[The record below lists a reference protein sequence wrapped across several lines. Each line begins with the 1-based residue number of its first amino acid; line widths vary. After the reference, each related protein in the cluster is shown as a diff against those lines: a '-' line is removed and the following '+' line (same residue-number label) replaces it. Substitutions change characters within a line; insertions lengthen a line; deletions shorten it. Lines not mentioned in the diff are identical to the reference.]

1 MGRGKRKIVVAN
13 TLPKSTGAENV
24 LWDLSVFYASVDDP
38 AIERDMASVAAEVD
52 AFASAYRGRVA
63 QLDSEEMYEA
73 IKALET
79 IYDRA
84 GRLDNFAELLYAT
97 DTINPQYGALVQKL
111 TEYGSQ
117 LGQKMVFFDLEWN
130 KVDEAAAQAL
140 VQQPLLAPYRH
151 LLEATRRYQ
160 PYLLSESEEQIL
172 SEKAVTGRLAWNRFF
187 TQLVSAIRLDWE
199 GGKVTMTQVLTLLHS
214 GDRDTRRK
222 AAEAITAG
230 LHEKSMELT
239 FIYNILAADKASD
252 DRRRGY
258 PSWISSRNLAN
269 KAPDAVVDALVQSVT
284 SRYDLVARHYRLKRA
299 LLGLDELTDY
309 DRYAPLPFKQS
320 DVFYTWTDAKDI
332 ILTAFEAFSPRLREV
347 AQMFFD
353 GNWIHAPVLPNK
365 RGGAFCSFT
374 VPSAHPYVFVNYEG
388 KTCDVQT
395 LAHELGHGIHA
406 YLAGKE
412 HGIFGLN
419 TPLTTAEMASTFG
432 EMLVFN
438 DLRGKE
444 ADPEVQL
451 AMLSKKIEDS
461 FATIFRQISMNR
473 FEDAMHTARRSEGEL
488 TTERISELWMQTQ
501 KAMFGDSLTLTDN
514 YGRWWSFIPHFLN
527 TPGYVYA
534 YAFGELLVLA
544 LFNLY
549 QERGEAFVPQF
560 LAVLAA
566 GDSDWPEQI
575 LAKVGV
581 DLSDLGFW
589 NHGLAALEKLVE
601 QEEALAKQLY
611 PEKFTTS

>member
-13 TLPKSTGAENV
+13 TLPKPTGAENV

-199 GGKVTMTQVLTLLHS
+199 GGKATMTQVLTLLHS

-230 LHEKSMELT
+230 LREKSMELT

-388 KTCDVQT
+388 KTRDVQT

-488 TTERISELWMQTQ
+488 TTERISELWIQTQ

-514 YGRWWSFIPHFLN
+514 YGRWWSYIPHFLN

>member
-1 MGRGKRKIVVAN
+1 MVAN
-13 TLPKSTGAENV
+13 TLPKPTGAENV
-24 LWDLSVFYASVDDP
+24 IWDLSVFYASVDDP

-63 QLDSEEMYEA
+63 QLDAEEMYEA
-73 IKALET
+73 IKTLEA
-79 IYDRA
+79 IYDHA
-84 GRLDNFAELLYAT
+84 GRLDNFAELLYST

-130 KVDEAAAQAL
+130 AAEEASVQAL
-140 VQQPLLAPYRH
+140 LQQPLLAPYRH
-151 LLEATRRYQ
+151 MLEATRRYK
-160 PYLLSESEEQIL
+160 PHLLSEVEEQL
-172 SEKAVTGRLAWNRFF
+172 MSEKAVTGRYAWTRFF

-199 GGKVTMTQVLTLLHS
+199 GSKATMTQILTLLHAE
-214 GDRDTRRK
+214 DRDTRRK
-222 AAEAITAG
+222 AAEAITSG
-230 LHEKSMELT
+230 LRDKSMELT
-239 FIYNILAADKASD
+239 YIFNILAADKASD
-252 DRRRGY
+252 DKRRGY
-258 PSWISSRNLAN
+258 RTWVSSRNLAN
-269 KAPDAVVDALVQSVT
+269 KAPDAVVEALVQSVT

-320 DVFYTWTDAKDI
+320 DAFYTWDDARNI
-332 ILTAFEAFSPRLREV
+332 ILTAFEAFSPRMREV

-365 RGGAFCSFT
+365 RGGAFCSYT

-388 KTCDVQT
+388 KTRDVQT

-412 HGIFGLN
+412 HGIFGMG

-444 ADPEVQL
+444 TDPEVQL

-473 FEDAMHTARRSEGEL
+473 FEDAMHTARRNEGEL
-488 TTERISELWMQTQ
+488 TTERISELWMQAQ

-514 YGRWWSFIPHFLN
+514 YGSWWSYIPHFLN

-549 QERGEAFVPQF
+549 QERGAAFVPQF

-566 GDSDWPEQI
+566 GDSDWPEEI